1 MEKFYVIQ
9 SEYVCHGMTFNRE
22 RRNVRDLDRAN
33 EVFDEVVA
41 NMKDNNS
48 EMLEDKENYEIA
60 KSNRKGKR
68 FFGCAYKYQ
77 PEVSNFSVEC
87 GLKILNNYVR

>member
-22 RRNVRDLDRAN
+22 RRNVRYLDRAN

-48 EMLEDKENYEIA
+48 EMLEDKENYEIT

-68 FFGCAYKYQ
+68 FFGCSYKYQ
-77 PEVSNFSVEC
+77 PEASNFSVEMWSEN
-87 GLKILNNYVR
+87 LE